1 MTRFQIRKRVRSFL
15 KRNKYYIFGF
25 FGALLAWYALCLP
38 KVLFEDPVSTVVTDR
53 NGQLLGARIADD
65 GQWRFPQVD
74 SIPEKVKLALLT
86 FEDKRFYHHFGI
98 DPKATGRALYQNF
111 TRGEI
116 ISGGSTLTMQVIRL
130 SRKGK
135 SRTYTEKFIEMIQAT
150 RLEIKHSKDEILSL
164 YLTHAPFGGNVVGI
178 DAASWKYYGRSPH
191 QLSWAEAATLAV
203 LPNSP
208 SLIHPGRNRLQLREK
223 RDRLLKLML
232 EEKVIDKINY
242 ELALFEPLPQK
253 PLPLPS
259 AAPHLL
265 ERIRA
270 NKKGQANA
278 IFQTTLDIHIQE
290 RSNVIINRHLK
301 RLDNNGIHNAAAVV
315 VDVKSGDILA
325 YIGNGRGTKNGRQ
338 VDMIEA
344 HRSTGSIIKPLL
356 YACMMDDGKLLPNT
370 LVSDVPTQFGGYTPK
385 NYNLDYAGAV
395 PASKALSRSLNIP
408 AARMLSDYGHKKF
421 LHRLHQFGATTLTRP
436 ADDYGLSL
444 ILGGAETSIGDLASI
459 YSSMARTLVDYP
471 NNSGY
476 YDDNAFRPI
485 NYDLKNHY
493 QCNHHTHLSKSGKL
507 GAGAIWKTF
516 EAMIEVARP
525 GEANYWQN
533 FNSTSKIAWKTG
545 TSFGFRDAWAV
556 GISPQFVVVV
566 WSGNADGEGRPELIG
581 AKASGPILFD
591 IFNAIDFDNDW
602 FPTPHDDLVEIAI
615 CKHSGHRSISACN
628 DTTSE
633 YVPSKGLRTLPCS
646 YCKIAHLD
654 QSEKWQVSEK
664 CYAPSKMI
672 HRSFFSLPPKEEHYY
687 RIKHPNY
694 KGVPP
699 FKTGCD
705 IEPSKKNSPLELI
718 YPSNN
723 ATIFIPINLDQTKS
737 SVVFE
742 AAHRN
747 KNTTIYWHLDNEFV
761 GETSGNHQMSLTPNF
776 GNHIITLVDETGESI
791 SENFSVTSGSATTN

>member
-15 KRNKYYIFGF
+15 QRNKYYIFGF
-25 FGALLAWYALCLP
+25 FGTLLVWYAICLP
-38 KVLFEDPVSTVVTDR
+38 KVLFKDPVSTVITDR
-53 NGQLLGARIADD
+53 NGQLLGARIATD

-86 FEDKRFYHHFGI
+86 FEDKRFYNHFGV
-98 DPKATGRALYQNF
+98 DPKSTGRALYQNF

-116 ISGGSTLTMQVIRL
+116 ISGGSTITMQVMRL

-135 SRTYTEKFIEMIQAT
+135 SRTYAEKFIEMVQAT
-150 RLEIKHSKDEILSL
+150 RLEIRHSKDEILGF

-191 QLSWAEAATLAV
+191 KLSWAEAATLAV

-208 SLIHPGRNRLQLREK
+208 SLIHPGRNRLRLRKK

-232 EEKVIDKINY
+232 EENVIDSINY
-242 ELALFEPLPQK
+242 DLALLEPLPNK
-253 PLPLPS
+253 PLPLP
-259 AAPHLL
+259 AASPHLL

-270 NKKGQANA
+270 NKKGQTKAVT
-278 IFQTTLDIHIQE
+278 QTTIDIHIQGRTNE
-290 RSNVIINRHLK
+290 IINRHLL
-301 RLDNNGIHNAAAVV
+301 RLGNNGIHNAAALVIE
-315 VDVKSGDILA
+315 VKSGDVLA
-325 YIGNGRGTKNGRQ
+325 YTGNGTGNKNGRQ
-338 VDMIEA
+338 VDMIGA

-356 YACMMDDGKLLPNT
+356 YACMLDDGELLPNT
-370 LVSDVPTQFGGYTPK
+370 LVSDVPTHFGGYTPK
-385 NYNLDYAGAV
+385 NYDLDYAGAI

-408 AARMLSDYGHKKF
+408 AARMLSEYGNKKF

-436 ADDYGLSL
+436 ADEYGLSL
-444 ILGGAETSIGDLASI
+444 ILGGAETSMEDLASI
-459 YSSMARTLVDYP
+459 YSSMARILVDYL

-476 YDDNAFRPI
+476 YDDRAFRPI
-485 NYDLKNHY
+485 NYELNNHY
-493 QCNHHTHLSKSGKL
+493 ECDHHTHLSKSAKL

-581 AKASGPILFD
+581 SKASGPILFD

-602 FPTPHDDLVEIAI
+602 FPTPHDDLVEVAI

-633 YVPSKGLRTLPCS
+633 YIPTKGLRTSPCP

-654 QSEKWQVSEK
+654 ESEKWQVSGT
-664 CYAPSKMI
+664 CYAPSKMV

-694 KGVPP
+694 NGLPP
-699 FKTGCD
+699 FKTGCGSESN
-705 IEPSKKNSPLELI
+705 IKNTPLELI
-718 YPSNN
+718 YPSAKAN
-723 ATIFIPINLDQTKS
+723 IYIPVNLDQTKS

-742 AAHRN
+742 ATHRQ
-747 KNTTIYWHLDNEFV
+747 KGTRIYWHIDGDYI
-761 GETSGNHQMSLTPNF
+761 GETVDIHQINLNPSF
-776 GNHIITLVDETGESI
+776 GKHTLTLVDENGESLSQEFKI
-791 SENFSVTSGSATTN
+791 LSQ